1 MSLGAY
7 ILPLGFVWR
16 TEGTNSV
23 ILISVTYIIEKKQI
37 EGGTQK
43 LERKTKA
50 TTIVLLVIYLFLL
63 IWIILFKMALFS
75 EIADLDYI
83 REINLIP
90 FYYDKETSHHLTE
103 VLQNV
108 AIFVPVGIYL
118 QMLKID
124 KSKSIIFGGGLS
136 LLLETLQFI
145 IGIGAS
151 DITDVIT
158 NTTGTIMGIVVYGM
172 LLFIF
177 KKREALEKVLRCLA
191 IVCTS
196 GLIVLISF
204 ILLVNNI

>member
-1 MSLGAY
+1 M
-7 ILPLGFVWR
+7 
-16 TEGTNSV
+16 
-23 ILISVTYIIEKKQI
+23 
-37 EGGTQK
+37 
-43 LERKTKA
+43 ERKTKA

-83 REINLIP
+83 RKINLIP

-108 AIFVPVGIYL
+108 AIFVPFGIYL
-118 QMLKID
+118 QMLRID

-177 KKREALEKVLRCLA
+177 KKREVLDKVLRCLA